1 MEPKKKKGEIIQEI
15 MNRQLDSFAEKY
27 GREPGPE
34 DPIFFDLEDQIPI
47 SYSQENLRER
57 LIEVAMKSGIDPAR
71 VLLKLNLPTNE
82 GKA

>member
-1 MEPKKKKGEIIQEI
+1 MEPKKKKGEIIEEI
-15 MNRQLDSFAEKY
+15 MNRQLDSFAKKY
-27 GREPGPE
+27 GRDPGPE

-47 SYSQENLRER
+47 TYSQENLRER

-71 VLLKLNLPTNE
+71 VLLKLKIPTTE